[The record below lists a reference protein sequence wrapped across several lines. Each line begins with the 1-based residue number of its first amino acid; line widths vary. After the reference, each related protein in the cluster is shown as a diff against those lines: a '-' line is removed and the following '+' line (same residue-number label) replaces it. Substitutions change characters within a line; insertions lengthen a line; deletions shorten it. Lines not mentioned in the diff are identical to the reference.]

1 MASFLKVIGTN
12 VPYMLITLKGRPG
25 FQCNK
30 CLKVYSQ
37 PGNLNRHEK
46 YECQKSYR
54 FLCDLCNYKCFRNN
68 VLILHK
74 SKKHGVVPPK
84 RLTPSDDSEL
94 VDWSVQVPDLQQKLQ
109 ILQRTQKASEGMRS
123 GEAINLHVLSAQNP
137 PQRKPADAHDNE
149 AWRDADLNS
158 YQTRPLPSSACYFP
172 SQPSNP
178 ESLSVTDLVH
188 YGRVCFRDGRNMPGL
203 ACPKC
208 GNKFTRIDNLKRH
221 INYICGMKPQ
231 FKCVYSFQYPCEM
244 CGRTYQNKSSL
255 KRHKR
260 LECGVEPKYQC
271 PWCFRKFKHEHHL
284 EQHRN
289 AKIKCTEGKP
299 KMNDMK
305 TDDEFWRLH
314 LFENHVH
321 DLHGIVSRSK
331 PWYSCEFCF
340 LDSLQHTCTKCMKQ
354 YKYKW
359 NLFRH
364 LKYECGVAPQFV
376 CKLCSKAFTQ
386 KSSLKNH
393 VAYVH
398 GYQLIIKLMGFVAG
412 KPAISITV
420 CSVAIVG
427 FLRSNRQFSYAA
439 VSVLGFVFHENFF
452 WCKVC
457 HKKYKHRRNLLRH
470 TKYECQKPPQFK
482 CEICFVKVM
491 DKFNCVS
498 CNKVYK
504 HQTSLKKHVRYEC
517 NKKGQFQ
524 CSICQSRKAF
534 QCTIC
539 SKKFIYKY
547 NLNHHIK
554 YKCNKPPQF
563 GCLFCH
569 RRFTSKFGLKSHM
582 CSSQKDM
589 DAKGHG
595 GF

>member
-1 MASFLKVIGTN
+1 MGT
-12 VPYMLITLKGRPG
+12 
-25 FQCNK
+25 
-30 CLKVYSQ
+30 
-37 PGNLNRHEK
+37 
-46 YECQKSYR
+46 
-54 FLCDLCNYKCFRNN
+54 
-68 VLILHK
+68 
-74 SKKHGVVPPK
+74 
-84 RLTPSDDSEL
+84 
-94 VDWSVQVPDLQQKLQ
+94 
-109 ILQRTQKASEGMRS
+109 
-123 GEAINLHVLSAQNP
+123 AQNY
-137 PQRKPADAHDNE
+137 DTE
-149 AWRDADLNS
+149 
-158 YQTRPLPSSACYFP
+158 
-172 SQPSNP
+172 
-178 ESLSVTDLVH
+178 
-188 YGRVCFRDGRNMPGL
+188 
-203 ACPKC
+203 
-208 GNKFTRIDNLKRH
+208 
-221 INYICGMKPQ
+221 
-231 FKCVYSFQYPCEM
+231 YPCEM

-305 TDDEFWRLH
+305 TDDEFWRLQRRS
-314 LFENHVH
+314 
-321 DLHGIVSRSK
+321 LHKPLWKSVSS
-331 PWYSCEFCF
+331 SHCN
-340 LDSLQHTCTKCMKQ
+340 SLQHTCTKCMKQ

-398 GYQLIIKLMGFVAG
+398 GYQLIINATATCFIGFFIHSRFVPGMGLDQAPLTLRRTRKRHLLIVIKLLYIKHTVVFSAFWRLMGFVAG

-482 CEICFVKVM
+482 CEICN
-491 DKFNCVS
+491 KFFTQ
-498 CNKVYK
+498 KGTLKAHLAK
-504 HQTSLKKHVRYEC
+504 HW
-517 NKKGQFQ
+517 
-524 CSICQSRKAF
+524 
-534 QCTIC
+534 
-539 SKKFIYKY
+539 KY
-547 NLNHHIK
+547 AN
-554 YKCNKPPQF
+554 
-563 GCLFCH
+563 
-569 RRFTSKFGLKSHM
+569 FTAVD
-582 CSSQKDM
+582 C
-589 DAKGHG
+589 
-595 GF
+595 